1 MTLTDSITNFF
12 IGAHNESNVEV
23 YDIMFRKMDRKE
35 VTQMLGKDHN
45 YTCVLE
51 GLLIGAS
58 LGAAAG
64 ILFGPRAE
72 KTLKK
77 AGSLYSDAH
86 HKADKVFGHAARS
99 AETKLESIKE
109 ILGRA

>member
-1 MTLTDSITNFF
+1 MVYML
-12 IGAHNESNVEV
+12 SNNHR
-23 YDIMFRKMDRKE
+23 F
-35 VTQMLGKDHN
+35 
-45 YTCVLE
+45 TCVLE

-58 LGAAAG
+58 IGAAAG
-64 ILFGPRAE
+64 ILFGPRAD

-86 HKADKVFGHAARS
+86 RKADDLFHHAAKS

>member
-1 MTLTDSITNFF
+1 MSAN
-12 IGAHNESNVEV
+12 NESNFETKF
-23 YDIMFRKMDRKE
+23 IGFTEFLFRKINGYGKE
-35 VTQMLGKDHN
+35 VTQMLGKNHS
-45 YTCVLE
+45 YTCILE

-58 LGAAAG
+58 VGAAAG

-72 KTLKK
+72 KTLKM

-86 HKADKVFGHAARS
+86 QKADKVFGHAAKS